1 DLAIRSALTS
11 RGVSHI
17 TISVDVQV
25 QEVKKG
31 RSPRNPVH
39 HTSAVSAYFEQLPAR
54 VELEHA
60 ADILNR
66 GKKIAILAG
75 QGALKATEE
84 LEELAEVLGAP
95 IIKALLGK

>member
-1 DLAIRSALTS
+1 
-11 RGVSHI
+11 
-17 TISVDVQV
+17 VQT
-25 QEVKKG
+25 QEIKKG

-39 HTSAVSAYFEQLPAR
+39 HTSAVPAYDAHLPAH

-75 QGALKATEE
+75 QGALHATDE
-84 LEELAEVLGAP
+84 LEESPKSSEHRS
-95 IIKALLGK
+95 